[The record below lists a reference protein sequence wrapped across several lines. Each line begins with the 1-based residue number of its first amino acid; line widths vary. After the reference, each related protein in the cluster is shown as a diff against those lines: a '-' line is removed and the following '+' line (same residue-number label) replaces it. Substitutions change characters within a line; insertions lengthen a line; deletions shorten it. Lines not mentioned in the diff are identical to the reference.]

1 MSLAES
7 RPVLKTRRMLGT
19 PETPASRETPVDAS
33 LLSRREE
40 VELIR
45 RAQAGSEA
53 AMRRLVDANLRLVYK
68 VARRYRCRSYTLDDL
83 VQEGV
88 VGLMCAIE
96 RFDETRG
103 FRLSTY
109 ALHWVR
115 QAIARAVEQNDRM
128 IHVPMQATA
137 DMRRLARL
145 REERQRELGRL
156 PTDAELA
163 QETGIPEERI
173 AQLFGTVEDA
183 FSLETTVGADQ
194 ETSLLELAE
203 DPSAPNPEDCALRG
217 FYQEQ
222 VQTLVSNLRP
232 RERWI
237 LEERYGLAGK
247 SPQTLDDLSRQLR
260 ISRERVRQI
269 EVRAIQKLRHALR
282 ASHWD

>member
-1 MSLAES
+1 MSLAEN
-7 RPVLKTRRMLGT
+7 RPVITSRRSPGA
-19 PETPASRETPVDAS
+19 PDASGSRETGVDTS
-33 LLSRREE
+33 LLGRREE

-45 RAQAGSEA
+45 RAQKGNEA

-145 REERQRELGRL
+145 REDRQRELGRPL
-156 PTDAELA
+156 TDVELSE
-163 QETGIPEERI
+163 ETGIPEERI

-183 FSLETTVGADQ
+183 FSLETTVGSDQ

-203 DPSAPNPEDCALRG
+203 DPSAPNPEHCALQG
-217 FYQEQ
+217 FYRQQ
-222 VQTLVSNLRP
+222 VQVLVSNLRP

-247 SPQTLDDLSRQLR
+247 NPQTLDDLSRQLR